1 MLRMAYIDS
10 EISRIRAGETSS
22 PTASESSAIAHGPRT
37 GTIQRQ
43 PASIGKITEIDLGP
57 EAALKNENLTDVARR
72 RLLGEVIEEQDAKPE
87 KVRLGRDG
95 KPIRRKKRWRRAS
108 EDLKRDALVEAVMKE
123 SKRKLRPVDCGVW
136 TGLISR

>member
-1 MLRMAYIDS
+1 MVRMAYIDS
-10 EISRIRAGETSS
+10 EISKIRAGETV
-22 PTASESSAIAHGPRT
+22 PTDSAEDTALTHNGKT

-57 EAALKNENLTDVARR
+57 EAALKNESLTDVARR
-72 RLLGEVIEEQDAKPE
+72 RLLGEVIEEEDARPQ

-95 KPIRRKKRWRRAS
+95 KPIRRRKRWRRAS

-123 SKRKLRPVDCGVW
+123 SKRKLRQGILVM
-136 TGLISR
+136 GLD